1 MRIFNFLLVWLAPLF
16 ALSQQQPLSG
26 HVRDAD
32 GLPIE
37 GVTVAIANSPV
48 VSLTDANGYYTLSSV
63 RTGAT
68 LIFSSIGYISHEVTY
83 EGQAT
88 IDVALAAGV
97 QGLEEVVVIG
107 YGQVRRGDATGAL
120 TSIKADAATRGFA
133 PNAQDMLVGKVAGVN
148 ITNAGGSPSGGAT
161 IRIRGG
167 SSLSA
172 SNDPL
177 VIIDGLP
184 IDNTGIGGV
193 GNLLSAINP
202 TDIETFTVLKDASAT
217 AIYGS
222 RASNGVILITTK
234 RGSKGRTQLSYDG
247 NASLSTR
254 KNSVGVL
261 SGDAFREFIATTFA
275 GASNE
280 DEVVGKLGTANTDWQ
295 DEIFEQT
302 ANTEHNLS
310 AFGAIKN
317 TVPYRVSVGYSD
329 VNGILKT
336 SNMERMIS
344 GISLTPSL
352 LDNHLNVSVNAK
364 GMYVTNRFANQGAI
378 GSAVAMDPTQPVYD
392 DNSPYGGFFSWVGQD
407 GALLGVATK
416 NPVSLLEMTNDRSKV
431 YNLIGNTQVDYRL
444 HFLPEV
450 KLNLNVGLDYS
461 KSNGSKYI
469 DPFAPSDYLNGGF
482 DGNWEQQ
489 RRNSILEFYAQYA
502 KDFDFLNSRFDI
514 MGGYSWQHY
523 WIAGNNADYRIS
535 KFDANGNP
543 EVVSINNYENENYI
557 VSFFGRVNY
566 SIANRYLLTFTLRND
581 GSSRFHQD
589 NRWGIFPSAAVAW
602 RAKNEPFLANVNAV
616 SDLKV
621 RLGWGVTG
629 QQDINQGNY
638 PYMGRYQQ
646 SVGEQ
651 ASYIRGYMDGMPLWA
666 YLMRPTSYNPALK
679 WESTTTYNAGI
690 DYGFFNNRLSG
701 AIDFYHRKTEDLI
714 NAETRTAAGTN
725 FSEFVAANIGS
736 LENTGVEFSTNV
748 EALQKGDWTLTV
760 GGNIAYNDNKITQLS
775 NLDGENPIRR
785 YGHTGGDGGFQLLVH
800 SVGNPSGM
808 YYVYEQIYN
817 NNGKPIEGL
826 YVDRDDDGMITEND
840 LRPYQRSVP
849 TWTGG
854 LNTRLTWKNW
864 DLAIAGHGSLGNY
877 NYNAIAANSA
887 ELDRARV
894 FANEFLANRT
904 QSAFDSGFQL
914 KQVLSDHYVQDASFF
929 RVDNIV
935 LGWAFKQLGKAP
947 LNGRIYGAAHN
958 PLVFTSY
965 SGLDPEVNGGVDNDF
980 YPRPLT
986 VMLGLNLNF

>member
-1 MRIFNFLLVWLAPLF
+1 MRIFNFFLVWLAPLF
-16 ALSQQQPLSG
+16 AFSQQQLTG
-26 HVRDAD
+26 YVRDTG
-32 GLPIE
+32 GLPIA
-37 GVTVAIANSPV
+37 GATVEISNLSVA
-48 VSLTDANGYYTLSSV
+48 SLTDATGYYTLKPV
-63 RTGAT
+63 PRGAI
-68 LIFSSIGYISHEVTY
+68 LVFSSIGYISRQVTY
-83 EGQAT
+83 EGQPS
-88 IDVALAAGV
+88 IDVVLEADV
-97 QGLEEVVVIG
+97 QGLDEVVVIG
-107 YGQVRRGDATGAL
+107 YGQVRKGDATGAL
-120 TSIKADAATRGFA
+120 TNVKADPATRGFA
-133 PNAQDMLVGKVAGVN
+133 PNAQDMLVGKAAGVN
-148 ITNAGGSPSGGAT
+148 ITNAGGSPSAGAT

-177 VIIDGLP
+177 IIIDGLP

-202 TDIETFTVLKDASAT
+202 TDIESFTILKDASAT

-247 NASLSTR
+247 NVSLSSR
-254 KNSVGVL
+254 KNSVDVL
-261 SGDAFREFIATTFA
+261 NEDAFREFVATTFA
-275 GASNE
+275 DASNKE
-280 DEVVGKLGTANTDWQ
+280 EVLGKLGTANTNWQ
-295 DEIFEQT
+295 DEIFRQT
-302 ANTEHNLS
+302 VNTEHNIS
-310 AFGAIKN
+310 ALGSIKDK
-317 TVPYRVSVGYSD
+317 VPYRVSVGYTD

-336 SNMERMIS
+336 SDMERTVT

-352 LDNHLNVSVNAK
+352 FDNHLNVSVNAK
-364 GMYVTNRFANQGAI
+364 GMYITNRFANQGAI

-392 DNSPYGGFFSWVGQD
+392 ENSPYGGFFSWVGQD

-416 NPVSLLEMTNDRSKV
+416 NPVSLLEMANDKSNV
-431 YNLIGNTQVDYRL
+431 YNIIGNTQLDYRL
-444 HFLPEV
+444 HFLPDV

-461 KSNGSKYI
+461 KSDGSKYI

-482 DGNWEQQ
+482 DGNWEQE

-502 KDFDFLNSRFDI
+502 KDFDFLRSRFDI

-523 WIAGNNADYRIS
+523 WIAGNNDDYRIT
-535 KFDANGNP
+535 KFDATGSP

-557 VSFFGRVNY
+557 VSFFGRLNY
-566 SIANRYLLTFTLRND
+566 SMNDRYLLTFTLRND
-581 GSSRFHQD
+581 GSSRFHRD
-589 NRWGIFPSAAVAW
+589 NRWGIFPSAAFAW
-602 RAKNEPFLANVNAV
+602 RAKKETFLADIDVV

-638 PYMGRYQQ
+638 PYMGRYQN

-651 ASYIRGYMDGMPLWA
+651 ASYIRGYANGMPIWA

-679 WESTTTYNAGI
+679 WESTTTYNAGV
-690 DYGFFNNRLSG
+690 DYGFFNNRLNG
-701 AIDFYHRKTEDLI
+701 AIDVYHRRTDDLI

-736 LENTGVEFSTNV
+736 LENTGVELSANV
-748 EALQKGDWTLTV
+748 EALQKKDWTWTV

-785 YGHTGGDGGFQLLVH
+785 YGNTGGDGGFQLLVH
-800 SVGNPSGM
+800 SVDNPSGM
-808 YYVYEQIYN
+808 YYVYEQIYDSS
-817 NNGKPIEGL
+817 GKPIEGL
-826 YVDRDDDGMITEND
+826 YVDRDKDGMITEND
-840 LRPYQRSVP
+840 LRSYRRSVP

-854 LNTRLTWKNW
+854 LHTRLNWKNW
-864 DLAIAGHGSLGNY
+864 DFAIAGHGSLGNY

-904 QSAFDSGFQL
+904 QSAFDTGFQL
-914 KQVLSDHYVQDASFF
+914 KQVLSDYYVQDASFF
-929 RVDNIV
+929 RIDNIV
-935 LGWAFKQLGKAP
+935 LGWAFKRVGRTM
-947 LNGRIYGAAHN
+947 LNGRIYGAVQN
-958 PLVFTSY
+958 PMVFTNY
-965 SGLDPEVNGGVDNDF
+965 TGLDPEVNGGVDNDF

-986 VMLGLNLNF
+986 VMLGLNLNL